1 MIVDSSGRFDQIM
14 ANTNTLFKALNFYR
28 EVNIFQLAKDSLTW
42 LLNVGTHKITVP
54 DEIKDSSEWCAL
66 MPIGSKCR
74 ATTTGLKWNLSM

>member
-1 MIVDSSGRFDQIM
+1 MVGDSCGRFDHII
-14 ANTNTLFKALNFYR
+14 ANINTLFKALNFYQ

-54 DEIKDSSEWCAL
+54 DEIRHSSEWCAL
-66 MPIGSKCR
+66 MPIGAKCR